1 MRVAPEIILSDQEKK
16 TLEKLARSNTTS
28 VRLARRAKIILLAA
42 RGMENQEIA
51 AQLNTGRIQ
60 VGRWRQRYAEG
71 GMEAIEKDLPRGGR
85 KPSDV
90 HQRIIELTTQTTP
103 ENATH
108 WSTRSMAEE
117 VGVSAA
123 TVSRVWRAHGLKP
136 HRIET
141 FKVSRDPKFVEKLED
156 IVGLYLNPP
165 EHALVLSCDEKS
177 QVQALDRTQPGLP
190 LKKGRAATMTHDY
203 KRHGT
208 TTLFA
213 ALNTLDGSVIS
224 RCESRHRHTEW
235 LRFLKQI
242 NRETPKD
249 KELHLICDNYST
261 HKHAKVK
268 AWLEKHPRF
277 HVHFTPT
284 SASWLNMVERFFRD
298 LTTDRLRRGVFHSVP
313 DLIRAIKGYVETH
326 NENPKPFI
334 WTAQAK
340 DILQKVIRANKR
352 LSSKQNAALHQVLPG
367 AVTGSRGDALVYGLA
382 QAGLILY
389 IQNRVVL
396 AGKRGF
402 RSILTLGGGT
412 HCHFGT
418 AQPVESLVQPGGIA
432 GCFCIANHERGGHR
446 EPHGE

>member
-1 MRVAPEIILSDQEKK
+1 MRVAPEIFLNDQEKK
-16 TLEKLARSNTTS
+16 MLEKLARSNTAS
-28 VRLARRAKIILLAA
+28 VRLSRRAKIILLAA
-42 RGMENQEIA
+42 AGMENKAIA
-51 AQLNTGRIQ
+51 AQLDTGRVQ
-60 VGRWRQRYAEG
+60 VGRWRERYAEG
-71 GMEAIEKDLPRGGR
+71 GLAAIAKDLPRGGR
-85 KPSDV
+85 KPSAD
-90 HQRIIELTTQTTP
+90 HARIIELTTQTTP

-108 WSTRSMAEE
+108 WSTRSMAEV

-141 FKVSRDPKFVEKLED
+141 FKVSRDPQFVEKLED

-190 LKKGRAATMTHDY
+190 MKKGRAATMTHDY

-213 ALNTLDGSVIS
+213 ALNTLDGTVIS

-235 LRFLKQI
+235 LKFLKQI
-242 NRETPKD
+242 DRETPKE
-249 KELHLICDNYST
+249 KSLHLICDNYST
-261 HKHAKVK
+261 HKHAKVQ

-313 DLIRAIKGYVETH
+313 DLIASIEGYVASH

-334 WTAQAK
+334 WTAKAK
-340 DILQKVIRANKR
+340 DILQKVIRANNR
-352 LSSKQNAALHQVLPG
+352 LSSKQNETLH
-367 AVTGSRGDALVYGLA
+367 
-382 QAGLILY
+382 
-389 IQNRVVL
+389 
-396 AGKRGF
+396 
-402 RSILTLGGGT
+402 
-412 HCHFGT
+412 
-418 AQPVESLVQPGGIA
+418 
-432 GCFCIANHERGGHR
+432 
-446 EPHGE
+446 